1 MAFDQQLLEK
11 VRQALAKTPN
21 VVEKKMFGGIAFMV
35 DDKMCVTVKD
45 DKMMCRIDPELS
57 AKEITKAEVSKV
69 VMGGREYKGYI
80 RVPGLT
86 LGKKDFDYYI
96 KLSLDYNKHIKKKNK
111 S

>member
-57 AKEITKAEVSKV
+57 AKEITKVEVSKV

-80 RVPGLT
+80 RVPGLK
-86 LGKKDFDYYI
+86 LAKKGFDYYI
-96 KLSLDYNKHIKKKNK
+96 NLSLDYNKHIK
-111 S
+111 